1 MKEFLK
7 KYGKPVLKTVAFIL
21 IFILLFSYVQ
31 NIFGLKG
38 SGYGKYTYYNREDKQ
53 SVDVI
58 FFGNS
63 RCNRAFDPPVID
75 DIAGTYSYNLGIQG
89 LRAKH
94 VYIRMQDAFKTQTPK
109 LVVIETGIFTTG
121 ASATLEEQYNHRTLV
136 SLPTS
141 LFKLNAAFE
150 LAENKEKA
158 VELFLPLLRFHSR
171 YKEIGSVDFIYDRK
185 IDDSFEYENRSSE
198 EVMMTHR
205 GYTSYP
211 TNKKLKDSYHSVFSG
226 DYGTITDIAV
236 FDDENEEYLN
246 KIVELCRSI
255 GAEILFVS
263 VPAVAKSVGASLTVP
278 ISNYLDGKYSDAADI
293 KVLDMYKNYNDIGL
307 DYMYFQNTSHLNVQG
322 AQLVSDYMGRYID
335 ENYSLQ

>member
-1 MKEFLK
+1 MKTLLT
-7 KYGKPVLKTVAFIL
+7 KYYKPVLKTIAFVL
-21 IFILLFSYVQ
+21 IFVLLFSYVQ

-38 SGYGKYTYYNREDKQ
+38 SGYGKYTYYNNEKEQ
-53 SVDVI
+53 SMNVL

-63 RCNRAFDPPVID
+63 RCNRAFDPLIID
-75 DIAGTYSYNLGIQG
+75 DIAGTTSYNLGIQG

-94 VYIRMQDAFKTQTPK
+94 VYIRMLDAFKTQTPK

-141 LFKLNAAFE
+141 LFKLKAAFE
-150 LAENKEKA
+150 LTEDMDKA
-158 VELFLPLLRFHSR
+158 VELFMPLLRFHSR

-185 IDDSFEYENRSSE
+185 IDDSFDYENRSSE
-198 EVMMTHR
+198 EVMMSHR

-211 TNKKLKDSYHSVFSG
+211 TNKKLKESYHSIFTK
-226 DYGTITDIAV
+226 DYYEITETAV
-236 FDDENEEYLN
+236 FDDETEEYLN

-263 VPAVAKSVGASLTVP
+263 VPAVAKSDGASLTVP
-278 ISNYLDGKYSDAADI
+278 ISNYIEEKYSDDADI
-293 KVLDMYKNYNDIGL
+293 RVLDMYVCHRAIGL
-307 DYMYFQNTSHLNVQG
+307 DYMYFQNTNHLNVQG
-322 AQLVSDYMGRYID
+322 AQLVSSYMGNFIAD
-335 ENYSLQ
+335 NYNLQ